1 MGRVFSGFS
10 SGTDVVPTQF
20 FEELLPEITDL
31 AELKVTAFVFHLL
44 NQFEGDNR
52 YLFREDFTEQS
63 RFMEGLSEDPAEAE
77 ALLDAGLEAAEERGT
92 LLKALYDDKPIYF
105 LNSPKGRAALER
117 LEDGTWLPNAF
128 VHLSGQTD
136 LFRPTIF
143 KLYEENIGPLTPMI
157 AEVLKDC
164 ERDYPY
170 EWISD
175 AVQEAVLANA
185 RSWRY
190 VESILRSWKEN
201 GHYGTSQ

>member
-63 RFMEGLSEDPAEAE
+63 CFMEGLSEDPAEAE